1 MSINSTSAVNFS
13 ATTNQ
18 INNSKKELPK
28 PIQNI
33 KNKYDNLDDGNKK
46 LCNSLIAL
54 GSLAVAGLGIA
65 AAIKHGKSN
74 VINETISNKAA
85 NAASEVVSSVGEEV
99 KAADKVVKEV
109 ANEVTKEAIT
119 PKATSEIIQEANEKI
134 LSGENYST
142 TRKTAAKNLDKE
154 SKKEVKKAV
163 SQTRAQLLENEK
175 QAVKASKE
183 NMKSIKNSNGEI
195 KNLNQG
201 IKVHEY
207 NQNILKSHR
216 ITEEAQQKAAIQ
228 KEIYEQ
234 NPTHKNKIL
243 AKRAENEAID
253 VELKAK
259 KVRENSYLKREEN
272 KKERLR
278 KSNLPPV
285 TKEQKAKME
294 ANKTK
299 TQENSIKRKAKK
311 EVSHPAYQRY
321 LKKYQG
327 YSEEKL
333 TKILTSEHSSTFE
346 RKVAQDLL
354 QKA

>member
-33 KNKYDNLDDGNKK
+33 KNKYDNLDDGKKK
-46 LCNSLIAL
+46 LCKSLITL
-54 GSLAVAGLGIA
+54 GSIAIAGLGIA

-85 NAASEVVSSVGEEV
+85 NATAEVASSVGEEV

-109 ANEVTKEAIT
+109 VT

-142 TRKTAAKNLDKE
+142 TRKTVTKNLDKE
-154 SKKEVKKAV
+154 SKKEVKKAI
-163 SQTRAQLLENEK
+163 SQTRAQLIENEN

-216 ITEEAQQKAAIQ
+216 ITEEAQQKAAVQ

-333 TKILTSEHSSTFE
+333 TKILTNEKSSTFE

>member
-1 MSINSTSAVNFS
+1 MSINSSPAVNFS

-54 GSLAVAGLGIA
+54 GSLAIAGLGIA
-65 AAIKHGKSN
+65 AAVKHGKSN

-85 NAASEVVSSVGEEV
+85 NAAAEVASSVGEEV

-109 ANEVTKEAIT
+109 VT

-142 TRKTAAKNLDKE
+142 TRKTATKNLDKE
-154 SKKEVKKAV
+154 SKKEVKKAI
-163 SQTRAQLLENEK
+163 SQTRAQLLENEN

-201 IKVHEY
+201 IKAD
-207 NQNILKSHR
+207 NFAQRNAKSYEVA
-216 ITEEAQQKAAIQ
+216 EEAQQKAAVQ

-259 KVRENSYLKREEN
+259 KVRENSLAKQKEIEKEN
-272 KKERLR
+272 LR

-333 TKILTSEHSSTFE
+333 TKILTNEKSSTFE

>member
-33 KNKYDNLDDGNKK
+33 KNKYDNLDDGKKK
-46 LCNSLIAL
+46 LCNSLIVL

-74 VINETISNKAA
+74 VINETVSNRAA
-85 NAASEVVSSVGEEV
+85 NAASEVASNVGEEV
-99 KAADKVVKEV
+99 KAANKVAKKVV
-109 ANEVTKEAIT
+109 T

-142 TRKTAAKNLDKE
+142 TRKAATKNLDKE

-228 KEIYEQ
+228 KGIYEQ

-333 TKILTSEHSSTFE
+333 TKILTNEKSSTFE